1 MIIDIERLQ
10 KQSGIIGTS
19 DKIRQ
24 VMELIAQVAPV
35 DISVLITGESGTGKE
50 VMAKA
55 IHKFSRYANKP
66 MVIVNCGAIPEG
78 IIESE
83 LFGHKKGSFTGASED
98 RKGYFEEAHKGTI
111 FLDEIGETP
120 LQTQVKLLRVLES
133 GEFMRVGEAKTRYTD
148 VRIIVATNKDLG
160 DLVKKGHF
168 RQDLYY
174 RLKTV
179 TLNVPTLRNRL
190 EDISPLV
197 ERFALEFTR
206 SNDILYRGFMPDAVR
221 LLKQYDWPGNV
232 RELKNFVERI
242 LVLEKGERITAEM
255 TQKELQN
262 FLKPLSEPNMHLPV
276 AIEKK
281 SAQAEID
288 IILRQLFLLRQDTEL
303 IRNLI
308 AGKASDGT
316 GIIRNVPMID
326 DTDIDA
332 SIPEKSM
339 EITEDGHTL
348 IRDDAI
354 GDMRIRHLEREAVTR
369 TLRFFN
375 NNRRKTARSLGMS
388 ERTLYRKIEEYN
400 IEPKIKRRQN

>member
-35 DISVLITGESGTGKE
+35 DISVLITGESGTGNE

-133 GEFMRVGEAKTRYTD
+133 GEFMRVGEATTRYTD
-148 VRIIVATNKDLG
+148 VRIIVVTNKDLG

-242 LVLEKGERITAEM
+242 LVLEKGERITSEM

-276 AIEKK
+276 ANEKK

-400 IEPKIKRRQN
+400 LEPKIKRR